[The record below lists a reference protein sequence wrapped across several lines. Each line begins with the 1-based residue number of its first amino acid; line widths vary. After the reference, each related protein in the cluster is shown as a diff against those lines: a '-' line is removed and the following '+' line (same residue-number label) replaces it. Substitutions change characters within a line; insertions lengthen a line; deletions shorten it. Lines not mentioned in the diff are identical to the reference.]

1 MGGGDGLQEQG
12 VACQNVL
19 ESQGAAT
26 KPSRR
31 GRLPCGFAGL
41 DRGVSLFLSAFRGA
55 WAVVQSPS
63 EPMVFSLPLI
73 SKFPLHI
80 IPRSQGQLLRL
91 LFFFFF

>member
-1 MGGGDGLQEQG
+1 MVGGGDGLQEQG

-41 DRGVSLFLSAFRGA
+41 DRGVSLFLSAFE
-55 WAVVQSPS
+55 V
-63 EPMVFSLPLI
+63 L
-73 SKFPLHI
+73 
-80 IPRSQGQLLRL
+80 GQL
-91 LFFFFF
+91 FNHPQS